1 MKAKHWYDY
10 LWVYAIIYFALGF
23 FNILFAWLGMIDFL
37 LPLFLAIFGG
47 NKFFCNHLC
56 GRGQLFSKL
65 GTDLKCSRCKPT
77 PRWMSSKW
85 FRYGFLLFFLT
96 MFGNMVFQTYLVAA
110 GAASLREA
118 IKLFWTFRVPWG
130 WAYTAGTVTDW
141 VAQFSF
147 GFYSLMLTS
156 LLLGLIVM
164 VLYKP
169 RTWCAFCPMG
179 TITQG
184 ICKLKK
190 KNYKSSTKGVILMTE
205 LKITAANFENEV
217 LRSDKPVLL
226 DFYADWCGPCKMLS
240 PILHELA
247 EEKSGTLKVGKVNVD
262 EQMELA
268 MRFQVSSIPMLVV
281 FKDGKA
287 VAKSVGYR
295 PKSEIAAMV
304 EGAR

>member
-85 FRYGFLLFFLT
+85 FRYGFLIFFLT

-118 IKLFWTFRVPWG
+118 IKLFWTFRVPLLMCDKEAIEVQKILPFLSDTWPLCRIG
-130 WAYTAGTVTDW
+130 RAVIRASQSCRQSCNKSQCPACGCRSHHSCTHAP
-141 VAQFSF
+141 QFSRSF
-147 GFYSLMLTS
+147 PAREWGS
-156 LLLGLIVM
+156 
-164 VLYKP
+164 VLQ
-169 RTWCAFCPMG
+169 RQGACGQCP
-179 TITQG
+179 
-184 ICKLKK
+184 
-190 KNYKSSTKGVILMTE
+190 
-205 LKITAANFENEV
+205 
-217 LRSDKPVLL
+217 
-226 DFYADWCGPCKMLS
+226 
-240 PILHELA
+240 
-247 EEKSGTLKVGKVNVD
+247 
-262 EQMELA
+262 
-268 MRFQVSSIPMLVV
+268 
-281 FKDGKA
+281 
-287 VAKSVGYR
+287 
-295 PKSEIAAMV
+295 
-304 EGAR
+304 

>member
-10 LWVYAIIYFALGF
+10 LWIYAIIYFALGF

-118 IKLFWTFRVPWG
+118 IKLFWTFRVPWS
-130 WAYTAGTVTDW
+130 WTYTGGTVADW

-268 MRFQVSSIPMLVV
+268 MRFQVSSILMLVV